1 MTKENQE
8 SEIVIYDAE
17 QTTALDIFVNGGVDP
32 LIEELKKKVDNFEA
46 DVTTE
51 KGRKAYKS
59 FARKIG
65 SAKLR
70 LDEAGV
76 ELNKEYYDKIKKVN
90 EERKRIASLM
100 QPLQE
105 EARRPVTEWEN
116 RIKGHQNAIAEFQT
130 VSLTISNQWDVLSIE
145 EMENQIKLI
154 KMEERDWQ
162 EFSVKAANEKEKA
175 INIIQTTIDKRKKH
189 DKDQAE
195 LLRLQK
201 EEEERKQKEHERL
214 IAEAAAE
221 AARKEV
227 EERAAREKAE
237 AEARVIAEQKA
248 AQERELMI
256 QKEKEQ
262 AESRAKEAEQAR
274 IRQEVKAKEDAEQ
287 ALIKAK
293 EDAERAAKAERE
305 RIEAEQRLIEEEKA
319 KREANKKNREK
330 KQNKATED
338 LFSLF
343 EKQGLDYA
351 TAYGIVQAISEGK
364 ISNITINY

>member
-105 EARRPVTEWEN
+105 EARR
-116 RIKGHQNAIAEFQT
+116 
-130 VSLTISNQWDVLSIE
+130 
-145 EMENQIKLI
+145 
-154 KMEERDWQ
+154 
-162 EFSVKAANEKEKA
+162 
-175 INIIQTTIDKRKKH
+175 
-189 DKDQAE
+189 
-195 LLRLQK
+195 
-201 EEEERKQKEHERL
+201 
-214 IAEAAAE
+214 
-221 AARKEV
+221 
-227 EERAAREKAE
+227 
-237 AEARVIAEQKA
+237 
-248 AQERELMI
+248 
-256 QKEKEQ
+256 
-262 AESRAKEAEQAR
+262 SR
-274 IRQEVKAKEDAEQ
+274 
-287 ALIKAK
+287 
-293 EDAERAAKAERE
+293 
-305 RIEAEQRLIEEEKA
+305 
-319 KREANKKNREK
+319 
-330 KQNKATED
+330 
-338 LFSLF
+338 S
-343 EKQGLDYA
+343 
-351 TAYGIVQAISEGK
+351 
-364 ISNITINY
+364 